1 MAKIYLV
8 SLSVGTALNLF
19 YVLSLL
25 KQLQEVLSPFSIIDS
40 WSSKRLSKLPKLT
53 QLLYDEAEILI

>member
-40 WSSKRLSKLPKLT
+40 WSSKRLSNLPKLT